1 MVRIALY
8 SIFERIILSMSQR
21 PFELDPLFRS
31 VTTLTGVGPRI
42 GKLMEK
48 LIGGPKVL
56 DLLFHAPIDFI
67 DRRLTCL
74 ISDAPSGRI
83 ITTEVKVEK
92 HLPNTRKSLP
102 YRVKCSD
109 DSGYIMLVFFHAKK
123 DWIEKLLPL
132 GKSVIISGKIEYF
145 QGQPQMLHPDITN
158 PSERKTLEIV
168 EAIYPL
174 TAGITNKVMRKAQMS
189 AIKYIPILPEWIDEG
204 HKKREDWLDWHIC
217 LKSIH
222 NPTSE
227 DDLEPTSHIRS
238 RLAYDELLAN
248 QLTLALMRN
257 RQRKINGRS
266 FKQSVVLR
274 NKIERKLPFNLTR
287 AQKRSL
293 YEIDHDMGQKERM
306 LRLLQ
311 GDVGSGKTIVAVMA
325 MMNAVENGSQAAI
338 MAPTEILA
346 RQHAKSIKPWLNA
359 AGVRFVTLTGRDKG
373 KTRELILK
381 QIKDGTAQ
389 FIIGTHAIFQDN
401 VKYKDLGIAVI
412 DEQHRFGVHQ
422 RLELSNKSKGTDIL
436 VMTATP
442 IPRTLALTAYGDME
456 VSKLDEKPAG
466 RKPIETLLLSKEKM
480 DSIIDGI
487 KRKISEGIRVYWVC
501 PLVEESEL
509 MDLAAAEERYDILK
523 ATFGDRIGLV
533 HGRMKPSDKDDIMN
547 KFANGDLDVLVAT
560 TVIEVGVNVPKA
572 SIMVIEHAE
581 RFGLSQLHQLRGR
594 VGRGSEK
601 SYCFLI
607 YSPPLGETARER
619 LSIMRD
625 TENGFII
632 AEKDLELRGS
642 GDIMGTKQ
650 SGITDFKIADLSA
663 HSDLLAA
670 ARDDAKL
677 IISRDPKLESKRG
690 SALKTLLYLFERDQ
704 AIKYFR
710 SG

>member
-1 MVRIALY
+1 
-8 SIFERIILSMSQR
+8 MSQR
-21 PFELDPLFRS
+21 PFMLDPLFRS
-31 VTTLTGVGPRI
+31 ITTLPGVGPRI
-42 GKLMEK
+42 SKLMEK

-67 DRRLTCL
+67 DRRFTCPL
-74 ISDAPSGRI
+74 SDAPNGRI
-83 ITTEVKVEK
+83 LTTEVRVDK
-92 HLPNTRKSLP
+92 HYPNARKSLP

-109 DSGYIMLVFFHAKK
+109 DSGSITLVFFHAKK
-123 DWIEKLLPL
+123 GWIEKLLPL
-132 GKSVIISGKIEYF
+132 GQSVIISGKVEYF
-145 QGQPQMLHPDITN
+145 QGQPQMMHPDIAK
-158 PSERKTLEIV
+158 PSERETLETV

-174 TAGITNKVMRKAQMS
+174 TAGVTNKVMRKAQI
-189 AIKYIPILPEWIDEG
+189 AALDYIPTLPEWIDDA
-204 HKKREDWLDWHIC
+204 HKKREGWEDWHIC

-222 NPTSE
+222 SPLSE
-227 DDLEPTSHIRS
+227 DDLEPTNPTRA

-248 QLTLALMRN
+248 QITLALMRD

-266 FKQSVVLR
+266 FEQSTVLR
-274 NKIERKLPFNLTR
+274 DKIEHVLPFNLTG

-293 YEIDHDMGQKERM
+293 YEIDHDMGQEGRM

-311 GDVGSGKTIVAVMA
+311 GDVGSGKTIVAAMA
-325 MMNAVENGSQAAI
+325 MMNAVESGTQAAI

-346 RQHAKSIKPWLNA
+346 RQHAESMKPWLEA

-373 KTRELILK
+373 KTREIILK
-381 QIKDGTAQ
+381 QINDGTAQ
-389 FIIGTHAIFQDN
+389 VIIGTHAIFQDD
-401 VKYKDLGIAVI
+401 VKYKDLGLAVI

-456 VSKLDEKPAG
+456 VSKIDEKPAG
-466 RKPIETLLLSKEKM
+466 RKPIETLLFSKEKL
-480 DSIIDGI
+480 DSVVAGI
-487 KRKISEGIRVYWVC
+487 KRKISEGVRVYWVC
-501 PLVEESEL
+501 PLVEESEV

-533 HGRMKPSDKDDIMN
+533 HGRMKSGDKDEVMN
-547 KFANGDLDVLVAT
+547 KFANGDLDILVAT
-560 TVIEVGVNVPKA
+560 TVIEVGVNVPEA
-572 SIMVIEHAE
+572 TIMVIEHAE

-594 VGRGSEK
+594 VGRGSEQ

-607 YSPPLGETARER
+607 YSAPLGETAKER

-625 TENGFII
+625 TEDGFII

-650 SGITDFKIADLSA
+650 SGITDFKIANISA
-663 HSDLLAA
+663 HGDLLAM

-677 IISRDPKLESKRG
+677 IISRDPKLESERG
-690 SALKTLLYLFERDQ
+690 NALKALLYLFERDQ